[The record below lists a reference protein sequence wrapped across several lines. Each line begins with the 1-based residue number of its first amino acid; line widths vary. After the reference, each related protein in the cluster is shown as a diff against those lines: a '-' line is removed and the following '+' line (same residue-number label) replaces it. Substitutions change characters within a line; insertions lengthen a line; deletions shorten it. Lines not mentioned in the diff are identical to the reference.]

1 MTHVTSGM
9 KHLRVNAQFFVL
21 KSSAAVNNDDPDD
34 RGSKSVSVLERDWHG
49 IHHSADPRL
58 CVA

>member
-34 RGSKSVSVLERDWHG
+34 RGSKSVSVLERD
-49 IHHSADPRL
+49 
-58 CVA
+58 